1 MKPSL
6 TLERLGKGFSRKWPV
21 RLTALSAEVRISGH
35 VEQSV
40 PQGLKP
46 SSGSLFD
53 TAEAVPFV
61 KSLFPICLKPS
72 PNPIPCGT
80 AKAEAVPSVHQHM
93 RKLVAVYTTSHN
105 RGDLI
110 LCGQPLFKAINSVL
124 KSNRSHFVLWLHAV

>member
-6 TLERLGKGFSRKWPV
+6 TLKRLGKGFSRKWPV
-21 RLTALSAEVRISGH
+21 RLTALSAEARISGH
-35 VEQSV
+35 VGQSV

-46 SSGSLFD
+46 SSGSLFG

-80 AKAEAVPSVHQHM
+80 AKAEAVPFVSPAP
-93 RKLVAVYTTSHN
+93 AVGPAERAIRQKQFSRSCGSTAAGFT
-105 RGDLI
+105 RRI
-110 LCGQPLFKAINSVL
+110 LFTLFSD
-124 KSNRSHFVLWLHAV
+124 